1 MPTGLVKA
9 IKNIA
14 MDAVDNSTPMD
25 LKFGIVVEDDSK
37 EEPKDPFKIKVS
49 HNLHLPYNAL
59 IIPRRIT
66 EDGGLQLNDKVALL
80 RQQGG
85 NSYYVLDRLNQRSDE

>member
-1 MPTGLVKA
+1 MSTGLVKA
-9 IKNIA
+9 IKSIA
-14 MDAVDNSTPMD
+14 LDAVNNSTPMD

-37 EEPKDPFKIKVS
+37 EEPKDPFQIKVS
-49 HNLHLPYNAL
+49 HVLTLPYKVL

-80 RQQGG
+80 RQEGG
-85 NSYYVLDRLNQRSDE
+85 NSYYVLDRLNERSDE